1 MQFLENLLDEMDN
14 RSTSAG
20 CIPAEPPMYL
30 PIDSIDI
37 PGLETSGSAAK
48 DMEELGLSP
57 VPRRSQ
63 SSCQQATQ
71 VQVGGGREDFQR
83 PGPSPLSSPGPS
95 PGPHQRRAPLNTAF
109 TYFVAPTA
117 GSAAASPA
125 KAWVPPSNLQ
135 RERFSKFSSAFS
147 AVLPRE
153 ASIQREMSHVIRRDQ
168 ADEMQRAHS
177 MASMQS
183 MKDRKPTKS
192 FSGLS
197 GSKRKLGDSNQHAGS
212 TVLLNVSNSEQMTHC
227 MDSGDS
233 TSLAGE
239 DFEDAE
245 EEETYSR
252 KERKNPKKGMVL

>member
-20 CIPAEPPMYL
+20 CVPAEPPMYL

-57 VPRRSQ
+57 MPKRSQ
-63 SSCQQATQ
+63 SSCQQPTQ
-71 VQVGGGREDFQR
+71 VQVGGGIENLQR
-83 PGPSPLSSPGPS
+83 QVPSSGPSPGPS
-95 PGPHQRRAPLNTAF
+95 PGPHQRRPPLNTAF
-109 TYFVAPTA
+109 AYFVAPTA

-125 KAWVPPSNLQ
+125 KAWVPPSSLQ
-135 RERFSKFSSAFS
+135 RERSGKFPSAFS
-147 AVLPRE
+147 AVIPQ
-153 ASIQREMSHVIRRDQ
+153 ASIQREMNDVIRRDQ
-168 ADEMQRAHS
+168 VDEMQRAYS

-183 MKDRKPTKS
+183 MKNRKPTKS

-197 GSKRKLGDSNQHAGS
+197 GSKRKLGDSNQQAGS

-233 TSLAGE
+233 ISLAGE
-239 DFEDAE
+239 DFEDAD

-252 KERKNPKKGMVL
+252 NERKNPKKGMVL